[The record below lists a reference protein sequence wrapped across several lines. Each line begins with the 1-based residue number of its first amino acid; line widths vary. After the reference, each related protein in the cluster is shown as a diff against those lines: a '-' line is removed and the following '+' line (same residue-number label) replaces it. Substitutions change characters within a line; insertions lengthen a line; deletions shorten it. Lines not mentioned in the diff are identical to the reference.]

1 MMGAISDGEPATSV
15 SRLLDLVDE
24 RNGVVL
30 SRDRLACRDVIGYYI
45 AAGTFARRDD
55 GCG

>member
-1 MMGAISDGEPATSV
+1 V

-24 RNGVVL
+24 RHGIVL

-45 AAGTFARRDD
+45 VASTFAWRND